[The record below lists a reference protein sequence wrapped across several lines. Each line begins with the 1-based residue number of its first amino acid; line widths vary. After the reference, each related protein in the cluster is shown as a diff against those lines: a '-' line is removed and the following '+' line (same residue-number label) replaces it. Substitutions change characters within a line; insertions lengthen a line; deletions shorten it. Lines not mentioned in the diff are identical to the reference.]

1 MKNIIIADDSFT
13 VRKVI
18 EMLLKPL
25 GYNLIFADNGDAALR
40 AVKSTAID
48 AIVLDFS
55 LPDIDSA
62 RLSKEIK
69 KYNPNI
75 PVLIMYNGKEH
86 TGDKIL
92 SLCECDEIIEK
103 PFDSQ
108 SFLSK
113 IENLK
118 SKVTLVSGKESELE
132 LVDLELEK
140 GEKIKEGV
148 FEESLELDF
157 GEEFTFKEG
166 AKKKDMVIDEWEIG
180 ELESEDI
187 EEVEELKDMEE
198 IEVEELQI
206 EEATPSETKKE
217 MAETLTLEDLLSEE
231 VVLEEVTE
239 KTEEKKEVEEKELLV
254 EKKEEEETSIDIN
267 EFFSD
272 LNEILV
278 EKEKPSVGK
287 VIEEKKVKPVVE
299 EVAKEL
305 KEMEEIVPTEEDL
318 DIWDFEVPSEKEV
331 KEAPKVAPI
340 VEQEVKKLDLHAID
354 RRELE
359 NIIKEITYEVIE
371 KVAWE
376 VVPEIVDTILKDK
389 FPKR

>member
-118 SKVTLVSGKESELE
+118 SKLTIISDKESELE

-157 GEEFTFKEG
+157 GEEFSFKEG
-166 AKKKDMVIDEWEIG
+166 TKKKEIILDEWEIG

-187 EEVEELKDMEE
+187 EEVEELKDIEE

-239 KTEEKKEVEEKELLV
+239 KTEEKKEVEEKEFLV
-254 EKKEEEETSIDIN
+254 EKKEEETSIDIN